1 MSWDVVREC
10 YMLSGDIDF
19 ILKCI
24 APDLRTFQ
32 AFVIEELTRAPEVDS
47 VRTSLVIRRLKHDPA
62 VPVSAPKTGG

>member
-1 MSWDVVREC
+1 MGWDIVREC

-19 ILKCI
+19 ILKCV

-47 VRTSLVIRRLKHDPA
+47 VRTSLVIRRLKNEPA
-62 VPVSAPKTGG
+62 VPVADRPPGG